1 MEITT
6 MNMSLKTAIN
16 FKEEVIQEEE
26 CLQMAVVTM
35 VMMIDLKVMVIK
47 IKTTYSRM
55 KEGQWW
61 VIGKKDQGITTA
73 IDNTETIATVV
84 TPEIDIKGEESLLS
98 TKMTG
103 EKEDRIEIE
112 DIEEVTITIL
122 DQIL

>member
-1 MEITT
+1 MELTI

-16 FKEEVIQEEE
+16 SKEEVIREEE

-35 VMMIDLKVMVIK
+35 GMMIGPKVMVIK
-47 IKTTYSRM
+47 TKTTSSRM

-61 VIGKKDQGITTA
+61 VIGKRDQEITTA

>member
-1 MEITT
+1 
-6 MNMSLKTAIN
+6 
-16 FKEEVIQEEE
+16 
-26 CLQMAVVTM
+26 
-35 VMMIDLKVMVIK
+35 
-47 IKTTYSRM
+47 
-55 KEGQWW
+55 

>member
-1 MEITT
+1 MELTI

-16 FKEEVIQEEE
+16 SKEEVIREEE